1 MKAMRFRQDHAHT
14 KGMEGQWL
22 LFGFFSHSQTYA
34 KSIALLAKPRDPTV
48 KGKALTPPWKQET
61 ANSTSHR
68 PQGEARLHR
77 PCHRDPRH
85 PGGERERASAPRS
98 RGASGDS
105 RPRVCLCV
113 CRGAPGGDDGT
124 THDKPRTGRGPGA
137 GARPAPHGRGGETGP
152 AAGRR
157 PRRPAEGGGSRGV
170 LPARI
175 PAPQRVAELGTP
187 RPAPHRAGGGESHRD
202 GGGRTHRPAP
212 PPAAHED
219 PAPPLRAARRT
230 PAPRTAHSGTA
241 ADTPGR
247 RPSGRRRVGCAPVSG
262 CNLHVGLP
270 RRQRGSERK
279 KKSLGIWRFW

>member
-34 KSIALLAKPRDPTV
+34 KSIAPLAKPRDPTV

-187 RPAPHRAGGGESHRD
+187 RPAPHRAGGGGITPRRERPHSPA
-202 GGGRTHRPAP
+202 RTASRRARRPRPAP
-212 PPAAHED
+212 AGCPPHA
-219 PAPPLRAARRT
+219 
-230 PAPRTAHSGTA
+230 
-241 ADTPGR
+241 
-247 RPSGRRRVGCAPVSG
+247 CAPHRALRHRCG
-262 CNLHVGLP
+262 HPGQEAL
-270 RRQRGSERK
+270 RSEEGGVRA
-279 KKSLGIWRFW
+279 SQWL